1 MAICA
6 LICFQIKCILLI
18 KINTLILIYTQYPNN
33 MLPNKNK
40 CACGR
45 EFKLFQSLKRHLEK
59 HNCYLKKAQFAPN
72 PIELAA
78 STSQNTNIQTDNNS
92 SEPSEFPELDDAELQ
107 RLNKTPESQN
117 TKKPVKSNCIY
128 CEKSFLKHNIKRH
141 QEVYCRHRYKRL
153 PQYKHLVRIGISNIP
168 QDTIEILELYQK
180 ILDTQPNLF
189 YSTPHYDIS
198 VASDAESEA
207 SISQKL
213 TGSQQSQSIPGL
225 PTLQQLKS
233 VKQVSIN
240 NIQNIQNNNNQVIQ
254 QNIQQNIH
262 VHMNPVCHE
271 SVRHITPERQKYII
285 LQRKHAFKAL
295 IDSVYEDPANNNIY
309 ISDRKGEQVKYLDK
323 EHGVNNGDAPNVI
336 GDVAMMHLGHLD
348 DFIEA
353 NKNDVPEH
361 RQNDLKYLEAF
372 LINENNNPAVIKQL
386 TDKVL
391 SMSNTS
397 KLLLDRFQKQKVI
410 DYINS
415 LPEAPTLPIGLI
427 I

>member
-1 MAICA
+1 
-6 LICFQIKCILLI
+6 LR
-18 KINTLILIYTQYPNN
+18 TIYTQNPNN
-33 MLPNKNK
+33 MLPKKNK
-40 CACGR
+40 CPCGK

-59 HNCYLKKAQFAPN
+59 HNCYQKKAQSAITPAEIAV
-72 PIELAA
+72 PE
-78 STSQNTNIQTDNNS
+78 SQNTNTQSISNS
-92 SEPSEFPELDDAELQ
+92 NEQLEFPELDEAELQ
-107 RLNKTPESQN
+107 RLNKTPESQI
-117 TKKPVKSNCIY
+117 TKKPAKSNCIY

-153 PQYKHLVRIGISNIP
+153 PQYKHLVRIGIRNIP
-168 QDTIEILELYQK
+168 QDNIEILELYQK
-180 ILDTQPNLF
+180 ILDTQPDLF
-189 YSTPHYDIS
+189 YSIQHYDIP
-198 VASDAESEA
+198 VAGEPESE
-207 SISQKL
+207 SSSYQQLPI
-213 TGSQQSQSIPGL
+213 SQQSQNIPGL
-225 PTLQQLKS
+225 PTLQQLKT
-233 VKQVSIN
+233 VKHVSIN
-240 NIQNIQNNNNQVIQ
+240 NIQNIQNNNQVIQ
-254 QNIQQNIH
+254 QNFQNNIH
-262 VHMNPVCHE
+262 VHMNPACHE

-309 ISDRKGEQVKYLDK
+309 ISDRKGEHVKYLDK

>member
-1 MAICA
+1 MR
-6 LICFQIKCILLI
+6 
-18 KINTLILIYTQYPNN
+18 TIYTQNPNN
-33 MLPNKNK
+33 MLPKKNK
-40 CACGR
+40 CPCGK

-59 HNCYLKKAQFAPN
+59 HNCYHKKAQSAITPAEIAV
-72 PIELAA
+72 PE
-78 STSQNTNIQTDNNS
+78 SQNTNTQSISNS
-92 SEPSEFPELDDAELQ
+92 NEQLEFPELDEAELQ

-117 TKKPVKSNCIY
+117 TKKPAKSNCIY

-141 QEVYCRHRYKRL
+141 QDVYCRHRYKRL
-153 PQYKHLVRIGISNIP
+153 PQYKHLVRIGIKNIP

-180 ILDTQPNLF
+180 ILDTQPDLF
-189 YSTPHYDIS
+189 YSIPHYDIP
-198 VASDAESEA
+198 VVGEPEFES
-207 SISQKL
+207 SSYQQLPI
-213 TGSQQSQSIPGL
+213 SQQSQNIPGL
-225 PTLQQLKS
+225 PTLQQLKT
-233 VKQVSIN
+233 VKHVSIN

-254 QNIQQNIH
+254 QNIQNNIH

-397 KLLLDRFQKQKVI
+397 KILLDRFQKQKVI

>member
-1 MAICA
+1 
-6 LICFQIKCILLI
+6 
-18 KINTLILIYTQYPNN
+18 
-33 MLPNKNK
+33 MLPKKNK

-59 HNCYLKKAQFAPN
+59 HNCYQKKAQSA
-72 PIELAA
+72 ITAA
-78 STSQNTNIQTDNNS
+78 EMAVPASQNSNTQTNSNS
-92 SEPSEFPELDDAELQ
+92 NGQMKIPELDEAELQ
-107 RLNKTPESQN
+107 RLNKTPESEN

-153 PQYKHLVRIGISNIP
+153 PQYKHLVRLGIKNIP

-180 ILDTQPNLF
+180 ILETQPSLF
-189 YSTPHYDIS
+189 YGTPHYDIPLPS
-198 VASDAESEA
+198 VSEPDMGM
-207 SISQKL
+207 SEQLPVSN
-213 TGSQQSQSIPGL
+213 QQTTPGL
-225 PTLQQLKS
+225 PTLQQLKT
-233 VKQVSIN
+233 VKHVSIN
-240 NIQNIQNNNNQVIQ
+240 NIQNIQNNNNQVIH
-254 QNIQQNIH
+254 QNIQNNIH

-309 ISDRKGEQVKYLDK
+309 ISDRKGEHVKYLDK
-323 EHGVNNGDAPNVI
+323 AHGVNNGDAFNVI
-336 GDVAMMHLGHLD
+336 GDVAMQHLGHLD

-397 KLLLDRFQKQKVI
+397 KLLLDKFQKQKVI

-415 LPEAPTLPIGLI
+415 LPEAPILPSGFI